1 MTRNRKKGRKIVLTP
16 ALREAEQ
23 VYSRWFD
30 SARLR
35 ETMTGLS
42 EEAKY
47 ELQKLRSRER
57 TRKCRQKKREE
68 RKKQELVYWDNVE
81 DRTRKVTKTAD
92 KFKRGNNSMNTSF
105 VKTRVKI
112 EKA

>member
-23 VYSRWFD
+23 VYSRWFN

-81 DRTRKVTKTAD
+81 DRD